1 MTAAAPGAGGRPAA
15 ASRLLAPAALT
26 AAVVLSLDA
35 LLVPWYALGEY
46 RPTGWEATWWA
57 RLAVP
62 CALAV
67 MLLVRTGRRGRAA
80 FALSA
85 LAAGAVAFR
94 LALPPDF
101 GFDFAGLDVPVERLA
116 GPWIGLAAALV
127 MVAATRPDAR
137 RRDAPGAVS
146 R

>member
-15 ASRLLAPAALT
+15 ASGLLAPAALT

-46 RPTGWEATWWA
+46 RPTGWDATWWA
-57 RLAVP
+57 RLAVA

-67 MLLVRTGRRGRAA
+67 MLLIRTGRPGRAP

-85 LAAGAVAFR
+85 LTAAVVAFR

-116 GPWIGLAAALV
+116 GPWVALAAAVV
-127 MVAATRPDAR
+127 MGAATRPGAR
-137 RRDAPGAVS
+137 RRDAARDVS